1 MGLEHRRYLDVG
13 FLSSLLGKLPSPLKD
28 RVSAPGESIAA
39 AGFESDDPW
48 FRWRF
53 FDALSNGPN
62 PDDDNFFFVGSKP
75 EPFLINLRDRWGP
88 SKEFF
93 VLKRQ
98 TEFDKFLL
106 AVELLNKRQ
115 RRFEVLLDVGGNI
128 GAICVPATARK
139 LFSRAIAIEPHPA
152 NCRLLR
158 ANAALNGV
166 QDCIQVIEAA
176 AGPSDNEMLQLEL
189 SEDNWGDHRIFV
201 SKEPGRHREVRRKRI
216 EVPSVRL
223 DSILEPEE
231 RAHALIWM
239 DVQGFEGHVL
249 RGARELLADRP
260 PLALEFCPSTMQS
273 ADGFDALREAVSHYE
288 GFYDLAHPEIFRPI
302 AQLDDLFNELGLA
315 DEAFT
320 DILAL

>member
-1 MGLEHRRYLDVG
+1 MALEHRRYLDVG
-13 FLSSLLGKLPSPLKD
+13 FISALLGKLPSPFRD
-28 RVSAPGESIAA
+28 MVSAPGESIAT
-39 AGFESDDPW
+39 AGFESDDPM

-53 FDALSNGPN
+53 FDALSDA
-62 PDDDNFFFVGSKP
+62 PDPEDNNFYFIRSKP

-93 VLKRQ
+93 VFKRQ
-98 TEFDKFLL
+98 SEFDKFLL
-106 AVELLNKRQ
+106 AMDLIKERQ
-115 RRFEVLLDVGGNI
+115 RRLDVLLDVGGNI
-128 GAICVPATARK
+128 GGICVPATARK
-139 LFSRAIAIEPHPA
+139 FFDRAIAIEPHPA

-166 QDCIQVIEAA
+166 QDHIQVIEAA
-176 AGPSDNEMLQLEL
+176 AGPSDNEMLELEL

-201 SKEPGRHREVRRKRI
+201 SEEPGRANEKKRKRI
-216 EVPSVRL
+216 EVPSIRL

-231 RAHALIWM
+231 RAHAFIWM

-273 ADGFDALREAVSHYE
+273 AESFNALRDAVSHYE
-288 GFYDLAHPEIFRPI
+288 GFYDLAHPESFRPI
-302 AQLDDLFNELGLA
+302 AQLGDLFNELGLA

>member
-13 FLSSLLGKLPSPLKD
+13 FLSALLCKLPGPLRD
-28 RVSAPGESIAA
+28 RVSAPGESIAT
-39 AGFESDDPW
+39 AGFESDDPL

-53 FDALSNGPN
+53 FDALSNAPN
-62 PDDDNFFFVGSKP
+62 SEDDNFFLIRSKP

-98 TEFDKFLL
+98 TEFDKFLR
-106 AVELLNKRQ
+106 AMDLLNE
-115 RRFEVLLDVGGNI
+115 RRRRVDILLDVGGNI

-166 QDCIQVIEAA
+166 QDCIHVIEAA
-176 AGPSDNEMLQLEL
+176 AGPSDNEMLELEL
-189 SEDNWGDHRIFV
+189 SEDNWGDHRI
-201 SKEPGRHREVRRKRI
+201 SAAQQPGDGDVKRKCI
-216 EVPSVRL
+216 QVPSIRL
-223 DSILEPEE
+223 DSILEPNE
-231 RAHALIWM
+231 RARALIWM
-239 DVQGFEGHVL
+239 DVQGFEGHAL

-260 PLALEFCPSTMQS
+260 PLALEFCPSSMQR
-273 ADGFDALREAVSHYE
+273 ADSYDAMREAISHYE
-288 GFYDLAHPEIFRPI
+288 GFYDLAHPELFRPI
-302 AQLDDLFNELGLA
+302 AQLGDLHDELGLA